1 MWTNEELAF
10 ILYNNRSVKGVVVNF
25 IDNSINPH
33 ILNDVESILEKCR
46 NNFSNDKRMVEIK
59 KKELNLKAKD
69 IIVTKSDLQSLTEL
83 IRENVGNFS
92 ESEYEFL
99 TNRGIGDETILKWS
113 ILGLSSIKEKK
124 HLEII
129 GATCHPILNK
139 VLDDGIESGGIIIP
153 LFEDDLL
160 VNCAVRKINS
170 SKSLKYSLACPDVPV
185 WGLNNISEGDEIWM
199 TEGLF
204 DMMAL
209 IRMNKKTVSCS
220 SAMWTG
226 IQLYKLLKKR
236 PSVINIFSDNDQV
249 GLRTSAVLKH
259 FFEEYKIKCN
269 IYLSQFAKDAAEHIF
284 EKERFLSEL
293 TQVESIEDL
302 LKNKFDDSF
311 DFLKHLKNRK
321 Y

>member
-1 MWTNEELAF
+1 MFTNEELAF
-10 ILYNNRSVKGVVVNF
+10 ILYNNRSVRGVVVNF
-25 IDNSINPH
+25 IDDSINPN
-33 ILNDVESILEKCR
+33 ILIDIETNLEKCR
-46 NNFSNDKRMVEIK
+46 NHFSNDSRMVEIK

-69 IIVTKSDLQSLTEL
+69 VVVKKTDITSLTDL
-83 IRENVGNFS
+83 IKQNIGNFN

-99 TNRGIGDETILKWS
+99 TSRGIGDETILKWS
-113 ILGLSSIKEKK
+113 LLGLSSIKERKQ
-124 HLEII
+124 LETI
-129 GATCHPILNK
+129 GATCHPLLSK

-153 LFEDDLL
+153 LFEDGEL
-160 VNCAVRKINS
+160 VNCAIRKINS
-170 SKSLKYSLACPDVPV
+170 SKSLKYSLSCPDIPV
-185 WGLNNISEGDEIWM
+185 WGLENVSKGDKIWM

-209 IRMNKKTVSCS
+209 TKMNKKTVSCS

-226 IQLYKLLKKR
+226 IQLYKLLKKG

-259 FFEEYKIKCN
+259 FFEEYKIQCN

-311 DFLKHLKNRK
+311 YFLKHLKNRK